1 MKKKKIAAI
10 YGSPRRNGNTD
21 ILLSRAVQGAEDM
34 GAIVD
39 SIILRDYKIS
49 PCLEIYGCK
58 KNGECAIADDFQQIR
73 DRILTSDAIMIATPI
88 FFYTVSAH
96 LKIFMDRC
104 QSLWVKKYWIE
115 GNKAFE
121 NQLTKKSIVIA
132 AGATKGKKLFDGM
145 LLSMKYFLEVLD
157 AEVESTLLCRKVD
170 LKGEVLAFPEYMDEA
185 YRLGENLARLN
196 PEAAETSF
204 SRE

>member
-21 ILLSRAVQGAEDM
+21 ILLSKAVQGAEDA

-39 SIILRDYKIS
+39 SIVLRDYKIS

-58 KNGECAIADDFQQIR
+58 KNGECAIVDDFQQVR

-96 LKIFMDRC
+96 VKIFMDRC
-104 QSLWVKKYWIE
+104 QSLWVKKYWIKGDKVS
-115 GNKAFE
+115 GN
-121 NQLTKKSIVIA
+121 QSPKKSIIIA

-157 AEVESTLLCRKVD
+157 AEVESTLLCREVD
-170 LKGEVLAFPEYMDEA
+170 LKGEVLAFPGYIDEA

-196 PEAAETSF
+196 PETVEASF
-204 SRE
+204 LRE

>member
-21 ILLSRAVQGAEDM
+21 ILLSKAVQGAEDA

-39 SIILRDYKIS
+39 SIVLRDYKIS

-58 KNGECAIADDFQQIR
+58 KNGECAIVDDFQQVR
-73 DRILTSDAIMIATPI
+73 DRILISDAIMIATPI

-96 LKIFMDRC
+96 VKIFMDRC

-115 GNKAFE
+115 GNKASD
-121 NQLTKKSIVIA
+121 NQTPKPSIVIA

-145 LLSMKYFLEVLD
+145 LLSMKYFLDVLD
-157 AEVESTLLCRKVD
+157 AEVESTLLCREVD
-170 LKGEVLAFPEYMDEA
+170 LKGEVHAFPEYMDEA
-185 YRLGENLARLN
+185 SRLGANLARLYPK
-196 PEAAETSF
+196 PEEVSLL
-204 SRE
+204 RE